1 MEKPSKEPSTLAN
14 FFSAVDK
21 KYRTSDQL
29 IEFVFVDRQQ
39 YTILPSV
46 FIQDW
51 NRKYNLHSRSSLKVF
66 ERYNTPLLPPC
77 PKRKHPLITLILTP
91 NNFLSGSLLT
101 QCFTK
106 YSQTLILVHFSVYS
120 KKTLLIV
127 FIFTDG
133 FVSLLQ

>member
-46 FIQDW
+46 FIQEW

-66 ERYNTPLLPPC
+66 ERYNTSPAPP
-77 PKRKHPLITLILTP
+77 
-91 NNFLSGSLLT
+91 
-101 QCFTK
+101 
-106 YSQTLILVHFSVYS
+106 
-120 KKTLLIV
+120 
-127 FIFTDG
+127 
-133 FVSLLQ
+133 